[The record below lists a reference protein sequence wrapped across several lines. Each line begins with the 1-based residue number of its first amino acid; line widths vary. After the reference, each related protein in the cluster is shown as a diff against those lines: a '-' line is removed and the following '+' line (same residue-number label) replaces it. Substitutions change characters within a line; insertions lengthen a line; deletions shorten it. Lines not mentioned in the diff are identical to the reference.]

1 MGFRFFRRIRIAP
14 GVTLNLSKSGVS
26 TSFGP
31 RGAKFTVGPRGT
43 RQTVGIPGTGLF
55 YTTTQSYKSKQPPR
69 TQAQTVPAQSLN
81 IGFFKSL
88 VIPADEK
95 SFVEGCKALLQNDLQ
110 AAHAH
115 FARSGSADACF
126 MAGVIALKLDMT
138 ADAEQRLQAAL
149 QRKESLGALLN
160 KYGIEA
166 GANIPITDEISAFVQ
181 ADAKGA
187 LLVLTEVYQEQK
199 NFDAALNCLFELRK
213 FDPEDILVK
222 LSLIEIY
229 YETFESDKSR
239 LQSILN
245 LSNGVENLSPVHT
258 AILLYRAS
266 ALRVLGLNE
275 AARDILT
282 GALRKRKD
290 RSEDLLNAIQ
300 YERALAY
307 ENLGK
312 PQLARKDFEKIF
324 AVNPEFE
331 DVAKRLGLG

>member
-14 GVTLNLSKSGVS
+14 GVTLNLSKSGLS

-55 YTTTQSYKSKQPPR
+55 YTTTQSYNKKQPPR
-69 TQAQTVPAQSLN
+69 TQAPTTPAQSLN

-115 FARSGSADACF
+115 FAQSGSADACF

-138 ADAEQRLQAAL
+138 ADAEQRLQTAL

-166 GANIPITDEISAFVQ
+166 GASIPITDEISAFVQ

-187 LLVLTEVYQEQK
+187 LLILTEVYQERK
-199 NFDAALNCLFELRK
+199 NFDAALNCLFDLRK

-229 YETFESDKSR
+229 FETFESDKNR

-245 LSNGVENLSPVHT
+245 LSNGIENLSAIHT

-290 RSEDLLNAIQ
+290 RSVDLLHAIQ
-300 YERALAY
+300 YERALVY

-331 DVAKRLGLG
+331 DVAKRLGLS